1 MLTAAWTLTIL
12 GTLAGLTGIVVGLHW
27 RPRLTRDVVIYLFSI
42 AVLGR
47 GVFEGRPDLLYAGI
61 AMWTIPPTV
70 RLTTDKAKDI
80 SRRGEAS

>member
-1 MLTAAWTLTIL
+1 MLIALQALLVL
-12 GTLAGLTGIVVGLHW
+12 GVVAGVVGIAWGLRW

-47 GVFEGRPDLLYAGI
+47 GVVEGRPDLLYAGI